1 MRIVIKMVS
10 ALLVGWA
17 VIAPAY
23 AQQAMTFFMET
34 DQTKRWA
41 AKMSGD
47 GLEDIYAS
55 GDITEGTADR
65 FLAFI
70 RQNGVEGAKVHFNSL
85 GGSLLEGMKMGRAI
99 RTMEFS
105 TTVGVYNPRY
115 VEGANQNAI
124 CASACAYA
132 YAGGTS
138 RYLNEYTGRL
148 GVHQFYSNDNASVSG
163 ETVQQISGL
172 IVAYLDQM
180 GIDAKAFT
188 ISTLADRNGVIWLA
202 PSDALKLRFANNGV
216 ELPSAEIKL
225 AGMSPY
231 LRVQQNHANVT
242 TRVLFNCE
250 GKRIHMTFG
259 MVTDPDTSAM
269 IGENQ
274 KRSYLEL
281 DGKEFLVEMGKTGA
295 VANQSVVWIARFL
308 TAQTLVQVIKS
319 ENVGGWVDGFGAVRY
334 GATLDMPTVRSKI
347 AEFAKQCY
355 GL

>member
-105 TTVGVYNPRY
+105 TTVGVYNCR
-115 VEGANQNAI
+115 
-124 CASACAYA
+124 
-132 YAGGTS
+132 
-138 RYLNEYTGRL
+138 RL
-148 GVHQFYSNDNASVSG
+148 
-163 ETVQQISGL
+163 
-172 IVAYLDQM
+172 
-180 GIDAKAFT
+180 
-188 ISTLADRNGVIWLA
+188 
-202 PSDALKLRFANNGV
+202 
-216 ELPSAEIKL
+216 
-225 AGMSPY
+225 
-231 LRVQQNHANVT
+231 
-242 TRVLFNCE
+242 
-250 GKRIHMTFG
+250 
-259 MVTDPDTSAM
+259 
-269 IGENQ
+269 
-274 KRSYLEL
+274 
-281 DGKEFLVEMGKTGA
+281 
-295 VANQSVVWIARFL
+295 
-308 TAQTLVQVIKS
+308 
-319 ENVGGWVDGFGAVRY
+319 
-334 GATLDMPTVRSKI
+334 PT
-347 AEFAKQCY
+347 
-355 GL
+355 